1 MSELGGVSDAP
12 PPPPEAGDGCQE
24 GDEPEE
30 PEGPDGPEA
39 PLPAETDQW
48 QEGDALD
55 DEPEAEQYADEEVDA
70 PEPTAPVD
78 QTETDGEPPPQ
89 DRSEPEPE
97 PETEAT
103 PEAEPEAEP
112 GPDSEPEPPEPEP
125 ESEPESEPDSEP
137 EPPEPEADA
146 EPEPEDEADAPRT
159 EPEPEDEVGEPRTEG
174 GAGAVVGA
182 AQALAEVGVTVAGAA
197 ADLVDQAANALDT
210 AAEREPLHAFGN
222 KEAPKPV
229 RLDRDLHVES
239 PDEVVGPFA
248 PQSPMDD
255 TPGKS
260 TFVYPEVAPVTG
272 QFHVL
277 APDAELPLGLGIH
290 ADGEDVGGM
299 KEWGHRTIYPTVAMS
314 AGEFSNL
321 VAGLDWVWV
330 GNKKK

>member
-1 MSELGGVSDAP
+1 MSELDGVSDAP
-12 PPPPEAGDGCQE
+12 PPPPEVGDGYQE

-30 PEGPDGPEA
+30 PEGPEA

-48 QEGDALD
+48 QEGDAL
-55 DEPEAEQYADEEVDA
+55 
-70 PEPTAPVD
+70 EPTAPDD

-89 DRSEPEPE
+89 DRSELNPEPE
-97 PETEAT
+97 PE
-103 PEAEPEAEP
+103 PE
-112 GPDSEPEPPEPEP
+112 PDAEPEPPELEP
-125 ESEPESEPDSEP
+125 ESEPESEPDSQPEP
-137 EPPEPEADA
+137 EPEPEADA

-159 EPEPEDEVGEPRTEG
+159 EG

-182 AQALAEVGVTVAGAA
+182 AQALVEVGVAVAGAA

-210 AAEREPLHAFGN
+210 ASEREPLHAFGN

-248 PQSPMDD
+248 PQSPTDD

-260 TFVYPEVAPVTG
+260 TFVYPEVAPVSG

-277 APDAELPLGLGIH
+277 APDAELPPGLGIH